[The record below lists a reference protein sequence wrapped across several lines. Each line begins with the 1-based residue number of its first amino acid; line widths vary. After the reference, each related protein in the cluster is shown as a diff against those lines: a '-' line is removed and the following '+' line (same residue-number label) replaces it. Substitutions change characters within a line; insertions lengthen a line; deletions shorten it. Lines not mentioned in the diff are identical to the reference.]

1 MLNKLFYKYIKRY
14 NYFMDKREFTV
25 IENETT
31 ADEKIE
37 QKSVRYST
45 NPIVKKLA
53 EFHLQNAGKF
63 KVKDL
68 FKK

>member
-1 MLNKLFYKYIKRY
+1 
-14 NYFMDKREFTV
+14 MDKREFTV
-25 IENETT
+25 IENETE

-45 NPIVKKLA
+45 NPIVKKFA
-53 EFHLQNAGKF
+53 AFQRENSGKF
-63 KVKDL
+63 RVKDL

>member
-1 MLNKLFYKYIKRY
+1 
-14 NYFMDKREFTV
+14 MDKREFTV